1 MTSRLAVELPGIHF
15 DDIEPAK
22 AFLAEEGLLFGG
34 TGAKI
39 RPVAACKGT
48 TCVYGNFDT
57 QGLAQEIHDK
67 YYIGWREVK
76 LPHKF
81 KIAVGGCP
89 NSCMKPS
96 LNDFGVEGHRIP
108 QYDVEKCRG
117 CKKCMVEVN
126 CPMKAAKV
134 VDGKMHIDPNLCSAC
149 GVCSTGKCPFGAVA
163 KHDKEVYKIFVGG
176 TWGKKT
182 RMGTALS
189 RFVEKEEIFPLLEK
203 TML

>member
-1 MTSRLAVELPGIHF
+1 NVKGQGFLINRGTEMFSGRVLPGNGVFTAKEMMKIAECAEKFGNGKITMTSRLAVELPGIHF

-22 AFLAEEGLLFGG
+22 SFLAEEGLLFGG

-96 LNDFGVEGHRIP
+96 LNDFGVEGHRVP
-108 QYDVEKCRG
+108 QY
-117 CKKCMVEVN
+117 
-126 CPMKAAKV
+126 
-134 VDGKMHIDPNLCSAC
+134 
-149 GVCSTGKCPFGAVA
+149 
-163 KHDKEVYKIFVGG
+163 
-176 TWGKKT
+176 
-182 RMGTALS
+182 
-189 RFVEKEEIFPLLEK
+189 
-203 TML
+203 